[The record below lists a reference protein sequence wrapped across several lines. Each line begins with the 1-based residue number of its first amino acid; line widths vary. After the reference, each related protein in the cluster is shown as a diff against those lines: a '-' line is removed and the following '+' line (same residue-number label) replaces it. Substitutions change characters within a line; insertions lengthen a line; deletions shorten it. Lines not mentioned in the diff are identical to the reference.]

1 MHAFLSATRGIFYGF
16 SFIVFEEK
24 LFFNFFKKCFKK
36 SWFEDDPEGN
46 EEGRMKIIRSS
57 NQSAASCDY
66 IKENEKEGEDD
77 ENKDENEDENENKD
91 DESKGGVIEMN
102 NSEYNDNNNDNED

>member
-66 IKENEKEGEDD
+66 IKENEKEDEDD
-77 ENKDENEDENENKD
+77 ENKVENEDENKE
-91 DESKGGVIEMN
+91 DETKGGVIEMN